1 MRVGPGIAAVQASS
15 RLLQFPD
22 HFPRSALKQ
31 SLGLLQIERAKAFGE
46 PTTDRSE
53 EIAGLIGKRSTDVS
67 AMRGLEHRE
76 GLRSL
81 ATTALLMV
89 VPSFIQPLRRRTLC
103 V

>member
-46 PTTDRSE
+46 PTTADRSE

-81 ATTALLMV
+81 ATAQRLNK
-89 VPSFIQPLRRRTLC
+89 
-103 V
+103 